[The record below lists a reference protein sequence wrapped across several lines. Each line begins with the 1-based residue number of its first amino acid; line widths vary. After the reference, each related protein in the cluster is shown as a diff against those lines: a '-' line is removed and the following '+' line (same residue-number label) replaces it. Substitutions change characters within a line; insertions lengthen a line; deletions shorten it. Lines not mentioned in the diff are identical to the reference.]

1 MDGIFE
7 RKITITEDYFDKN
20 GNLNAATVLKTFQYL
35 ADEHAIMLKCAF
47 SDLIKKGLLWVLT
60 SVSYKLKGEIKVGDE
75 IRAITQ
81 PRELKGIRYK
91 RDFAFY
97 NQEKTVLL
105 GTSEWVVIDKESR
118 RLTRTANVYPKDLVI
133 LPTLYLEEVKKL
145 AKLTDYTCPFD
156 IVPTKLDIDRNNH
169 VNNVKYVEFALKALN
184 YVPKHDYFQIDFIKE
199 TLLGESLQIYTQ
211 IKEDKVLVEGLKAT
225 DRAFSILFA

>member
-7 RKITITEDYFDKN
+7 QKIIITEDYFDKN
-20 GNLNAATVLKTFQYL
+20 GNLNPAIILKTFQFL
-35 ADEHAIMLKCAF
+35 ADEHAIILKCAF

-60 SVSYKLKGEIKVGDE
+60 SVSYKLIGEIKVGDE

-118 RLTRTANVYPKDLVI
+118 RLTRTANVYPNDLVI
-133 LPTLYLEEVKKL
+133 LPPLYLEEVKKL
-145 AKLTDYTCPFD
+145 TKLTDYACPYD

-211 IKEDKVLVEGLKAT
+211 IKENRVLVEGLKNS

>member
-7 RKITITEDYFDKN
+7 QKIIITEEYFDKN
-20 GNLNAATVLKTFQYL
+20 GNLNPAHILKTFQYL
-35 ADEHAIMLKCAF
+35 ADEHAIILKCAF

-60 SVSYKLKGEIKVGDE
+60 SVSYKLIGEIKVGDE
-75 IRAITQ
+75 IRVITQ

-97 NQEKTVLL
+97 NQGKTVLL

-118 RLTRTANVYPKDLVI
+118 RLTRTENVYPKDLVI

-169 VNNVKYVEFALKALN
+169 VNNVKYVEFALKALGFT
-184 YVPKHDYFQIDFIKE
+184 PKHDYFQIDFIKE
-199 TLLGESLQIYTQ
+199 TLLGESLQIFTS
-211 IKEDKVLVEGLKAT
+211 KEECKMLVEGLKNS